1 MGRKTSGEGP
11 ALLWNRKKEFDHA
24 TPHFPSDLRRPR
36 GHRESADS
44 FVGRRREP
52 LPLSPHPRRDRRVR
66 PGSVLHEG
74 HFTGLIKIYDR
85 LGQKRQGKVGVK
97 VCFETPNG
105 PHLDPKLVHAF
116 ADHVNGKLLDCTYYP
131 PRDTVEKH
139 LEVAKGNGFDT
150 SRIDIIDAEGT
161 VDLPIEGGKHLK
173 FSRIGSH
180 YNDYDTMIGLCRF
193 KSHHIEFYGGMLK
206 NLSIAIAPME
216 GKWLIHS
223 AGKTDSGFSPSD
235 NHIETQAMADYVKG
249 VMDAKK
255 GRWVFLTVL
264 DAVAPTDGCEGAKNL
279 GNIGI
284 LASTDPVA
292 IDQAAIDITFGAAA
306 TPELRREWEEHHG
319 TYLTS
324 DAEAVGAGKTHY
336 RFTPID

>member
-1 MGRKTSGEGP
+1 MQRRTFLQTSAALAVTASLPTLSSAAGANPFPYPLTHAVTDASAPEVFFTKDISP
-11 ALLWNRKKEFDHA
+11 A
-24 TPHFPSDLRRPR
+24 
-36 GHRESADS
+36 
-44 FVGRRREP
+44 
-52 LPLSPHPRRDRRVR
+52 
-66 PGSVLHEG
+66 
-74 HFTGLIKIYDR
+74 GLIKIYDR

-264 DAVAPTDGCEGAKNL
+264 DAVAPTEGCEGAKNL

-292 IDQAAIDITFGAAA
+292 IDRAAIDITFGAAA

-319 TYLTS
+319 TFLTS
-324 DAEAVGAGKTHY
+324 NAEAIGVGKTHY
-336 RFTPID
+336 RFTSID